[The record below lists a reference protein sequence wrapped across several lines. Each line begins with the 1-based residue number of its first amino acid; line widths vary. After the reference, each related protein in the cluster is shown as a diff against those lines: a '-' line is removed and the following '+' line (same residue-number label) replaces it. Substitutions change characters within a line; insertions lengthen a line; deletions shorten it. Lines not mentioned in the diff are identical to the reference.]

1 MKKVGVIG
9 AGVMGVGVAQNLAQ
23 SGFNVRLV
31 DVNED
36 ILAHAKRD
44 IYNNARMHQFYTRGK
59 ESFDPDEVL
68 SRIES
73 NLHIDVLCDCDF
85 VIENVTE
92 KWDVKKEIY
101 PALDK
106 ICPESAVFAVNT
118 SCMSITKI
126 GALTRRPDRILGIHF
141 MNPVPLKST
150 VEAIRGA
157 YTSQETIDYAADIL
171 SGMGKK
177 YILVN
182 DMPGFVSN
190 RVLMLTINEA
200 IWTVQDQ
207 VALPEDVDRIFKE
220 CFGHTSGPLETG
232 DLIGLDTILHSLE
245 VLYESYQDPKFRA
258 CPLLRQMVSAGKCGR
273 KTGQGFYQY

>member
-1 MKKVGVIG
+1 
-9 AGVMGVGVAQNLAQ
+9 MGVGVAQNLAQ

-36 ILAHAKRD
+36 ILAHAKRE

-59 ESFDPDEVL
+59 ESFDPDEVI

-73 NLHIDVLCDCDF
+73 DLHMDVLSDCDF

-92 KWDVKKEIY
+92 KWEVKKEIY

-118 SCMSITKI
+118 SCISITKI

-157 YTSQETIDYAADIL
+157 YTSQETIDYAAGIL
-171 SGMGKK
+171 AGMGKK

-207 VALPEDVDRIFKE
+207 VAPPEDVDRIFKE

-232 DLIGLDTILHSLE
+232 DLIGLDTILYSLE

-273 KTGQGFYQY
+273 KSGQGFYQY